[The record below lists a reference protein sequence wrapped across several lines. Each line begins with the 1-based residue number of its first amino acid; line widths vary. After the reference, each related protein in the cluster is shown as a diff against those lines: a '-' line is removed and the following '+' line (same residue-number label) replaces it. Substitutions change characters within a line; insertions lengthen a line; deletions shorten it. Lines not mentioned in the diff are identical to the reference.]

1 MLAAAL
7 EPVFRRGRVAGVWKY
22 SLRAAQLCE
31 ALARLT
37 GILDADE
44 ALLLGLVHDIGRQ
57 VTPTTTTLSRQ
68 TTLIRLVQG
77 GCPPTYVEHLLYRR
91 DHGEFGWQVLRNWSF
106 PEHLSSAVLYHHRP
120 EVANSRIAWIVYL
133 VEFWMSGEEDL
144 PSLSRLGAAMAQT
157 GVSGEMLTDLAAR
170 RGSLFEL
177 LNAA

>member
-1 MLAAAL
+1 M
-7 EPVFRRGRVAGVWKY
+7 
-22 SLRAAQLCE
+22 
-31 ALARLT
+31 
-37 GILDADE
+37 
-44 ALLLGLVHDIGRQ
+44 
-57 VTPTTTTLSRQ
+57 
-68 TTLIRLVQG
+68 
-77 GCPPTYVEHLLYRR
+77 EHLLYRR
-91 DHGEFGWQVLRNWSF
+91 DDGEFGWQVLRNWSF

>member
-57 VTPTTTTLSRQ
+57 VHTNDNYIEPANDLHPAGPGWMPS
-68 TTLIRLVQG
+68 
-77 GCPPTYVEHLLYRR
+77 HLC
-91 DHGEFGWQVLRNWSF
+91 GTSVVPAG
-106 PEHLSSAVLYHHRP
+106 
-120 EVANSRIAWIVYL
+120 
-133 VEFWMSGEEDL
+133 
-144 PSLSRLGAAMAQT
+144 
-157 GVSGEMLTDLAAR
+157 
-170 RGSLFEL
+170 
-177 LNAA
+177 